1 MERQR
6 RRAERFVRRQVR
18 LGIANVTDHAN
29 IVVAY
34 EPIWAIGSGDAATV
48 GQIEYMA
55 ASIREELG
63 EVLGDEVA
71 EKNPSNLWR
80 KHQRGK
86 HRIDCRELGG
96 GWRFSRRFKFE
107 RNRVLV
113 DDFQSCRVR
122 ERGVTAADD
131 RIGVVAIIGATA
143 TGKSALGVELARRYK
158 GEVVNADSRL
168 FYRGMDIGTAKPT
181 TDEMRG
187 VPHHLIDFL
196 EPADSYSLSDFLA
209 AANATINDLHSRDKL
224 PIIVGGSGQYI
235 WGLLEGWIVPSIPPN
250 PSLRRELEA
259 ELDAEGIAAL
269 QNRLR
274 ATGATGINRV
284 EMLNPRRLIRAIERA
299 VATGDATGG
308 ASRAKVPPYDAL
320 MIGLTAPRE
329 VLHERVDKRVDI
341 MIAAGWIDEV
351 EALRRSGVERDLPSM
366 SAIGY
371 REIYDHI
378 DAKIS
383 IEDVREAIRIGN
395 HRLIGAQNNWFK
407 ASDERINW
415 FDISQD
421 GFSAAVESLVGNWV
435 RQRRVYGE
443 VNDRIA

>member
-1 MERQR
+1 M
-6 RRAERFVRRQVR
+6 
-18 LGIANVTDHAN
+18 TD
-29 IVVAY
+29 
-34 EPIWAIGSGDAATV
+34 T
-48 GQIEYMA
+48 
-55 ASIREELG
+55 
-63 EVLGDEVA
+63 
-71 EKNPSNLWR
+71 K
-80 KHQRGK
+80 
-86 HRIDCRELGG
+86 
-96 GWRFSRRFKFE
+96 
-107 RNRVLV
+107 
-113 DDFQSCRVR
+113 
-122 ERGVTAADD
+122 D

-196 EPADSYSLSDFLA
+196 EPSDSYSLSDFLA
-209 AANATINDLHSRDKL
+209 SARAVIIDIHSRGWL

-235 WGLLEGWIVPSIPPN
+235 WGLLEGWSVPSIPPN

-259 ELDAEGIAAL
+259 LLDAEGIAAL
-269 QNRLR
+269 QDRMCE
-274 ATGATGINRV
+274 TGASGIDRV

-320 MIGLTAPRE
+320 IIGLDAPRE
-329 VLHERVDKRVDI
+329 VLHERVDKRVDV
-341 MIAAGWIDEV
+341 MIATGWIDEV

-371 REIYDHI
+371 REIYDLI
-378 DAKIS
+378 DAKVS
-383 IEDVREAIRIGN
+383 IHDVRESIRIGN

-415 FDISQD
+415 FDITED
-421 GFSAAVESLVGNWV
+421 GFADEIDSLVGNWV
-435 RQRRVYGE
+435 RQRRVYGD

>member
-1 MERQR
+1 M
-6 RRAERFVRRQVR
+6 
-18 LGIANVTDHAN
+18 
-29 IVVAY
+29 
-34 EPIWAIGSGDAATV
+34 
-48 GQIEYMA
+48 
-55 ASIREELG
+55 
-63 EVLGDEVA
+63 
-71 EKNPSNLWR
+71 
-80 KHQRGK
+80 
-86 HRIDCRELGG
+86 
-96 GWRFSRRFKFE
+96 
-107 RNRVLV
+107 
-113 DDFQSCRVR
+113 
-122 ERGVTAADD
+122 TAADD
-131 RIGVVAIIGATA
+131 RIGVIAIVGATA
-143 TGKSALGVELARRYK
+143 TGKTKLGVGLARQFN

-196 EPADSYSLSDFLA
+196 EPSDSYSLSDFLA
-209 AANATINDLHSRDKL
+209 AANATINDIHGRDKL

-259 ELDAEGIAAL
+259 VFDAEGIAAL
-269 QNRLR
+269 QDRLR
-274 ATGATGINRV
+274 ATSATGIDRV

-308 ASRAKVPPYDAL
+308 ASRAKVPPFDTL
-320 MIGLTAPRE
+320 MIGLNAPRE
-329 VLHERVDKRVDI
+329 VLHERVDRRVDV

-351 EALRRSGVERDLPSM
+351 DALRRSGVERDLPSM

-371 REIYDHI
+371 REIYDQI
-378 DAKIS
+378 DAKVS
-383 IEDVREAIRIGN
+383 IHDVREAIRIGN

-415 FDISQD
+415 FDMTQD
-421 GFSAAVESLVGNWV
+421 GFADEIDSLVGNWV
-435 RQRRVYGE
+435 RQRRAYGE